1 MQAPVRRRDAERSRR
16 AILDAAEEL
25 FARKGY
31 SGTSMQEIAAA
42 AGLARATPGYFFGSK
57 EALYEAVLRRV
68 HELRSRAT
76 EEACAPLRRWAAEGD
91 ADHAALRAAV
101 AVAVDGY
108 IAFLRER
115 PTFARLIEW
124 ESISGAERLPPD
136 LSTSFSAAFRTVHRV
151 RGERGL
157 RDFDVRVVVVAL
169 ISLCFLPVA
178 HASTF
183 GAAGGGIDTTDP
195 RFLARYR
202 EQIVDSLMALLIPSN

>member
-1 MQAPVRRRDAERSRR
+1 MSAPVRRRDAERSRR

-25 FARKGY
+25 FARQGY
-31 SGTSMQEIAAA
+31 SATSMQEIAAA

-68 HELRSRAT
+68 HELRSRAI
-76 EEACAPLRRWAAEGD
+76 EEACAPLRSWAADGD
-91 ADHAALRAAV
+91 AGHAELRAAV

-124 ESISGAERLPPD
+124 ESLSGAERLPPD
-136 LSTSFSAAFRTVHRV
+136 LSTSFSAAFRAVHRV
-151 RGERGL
+151 GAERGL
-157 RDFDVRVVVVAL
+157 RDFDVRLVVVAL

-183 GAAGGGIDTTDP
+183 GAAGGGIDTTSP

-202 EQIVDSLMALLIPSN
+202 EQIVDSVMALLLESN